1 MCNLDHLYILVPFCS
16 GKCAYCSFYSE
27 HLSEEAGAV
36 FLKSLRREAELR
48 LEGTPPPRPSTI
60 YIGGGTPSLLS
71 PAQLRELVDVLESSL
86 SLEGVREW
94 TIEANPGTWS
104 AEKLEILREAG
115 VTRISLGVQ
124 ALCDETLSLLG
135 RRHAVC
141 DVEPTIRLIRE
152 AGIGDV
158 GIDLIA
164 ALPGVAPEAWRHTLA
179 QAIDLGV
186 EHISVY
192 ALTLEPGTDL
202 YRRSE
207 LGEITIPD
215 EAAQLEALFT
225 AWEVL
230 EAGGYRR
237 YEISNYARPGHESIH
252 NLAYWRG
259 RDYLG
264 LGPAASSRVGLE
276 RWTIRPSLDAY
287 AEALSGDRLPPGD
300 AETLTAAVD
309 AAERLA
315 FGFRLAEGV
324 DMREHSAAD
333 DAQRDRWQAAL
344 DALQAEGLITR
355 GDDGRWY
362 LSRRGWDMADAIA
375 EAVVE

>member
-1 MCNLDHLYILVPFCS
+1 
-16 GKCAYCSFYSE
+16 
-27 HLSEEAGAV
+27 
-36 FLKSLRREAELR
+36 LKSLRREAELR